1 MEAASNI
8 NFSLQLYELIRSRT
22 DEATAKNA
30 VEAVEG
36 IVEKKAEQKL
46 SGVATKQDIY
56 ALKEGISM
64 LKEELKG
71 NIAALKIDILKEIS
85 ANNRWL
91 VGIIFALAVMIIGLY
106 FKH

>member
-36 IVEKKAEQKL
+36 IV